1 MNQADLNREVAC
13 ITGETVST
21 IKRLGFLLAN
31 PADNLD
37 DDLDEQSPL
46 VIDWDELEAERDEQ
60 NQWSPQYEPAAA

>member
-21 IKRLGFLLAN
+21 IKRLGFLLAD
-31 PADNLD
+31 PADILD
-37 DDLDEQSPL
+37 DDSDEHGPL

-60 NQWSPQYEPAAA
+60 NMWSPQ